1 MSEERVWE
9 HFNRPLWKSVGVT
22 DEDPYGG
29 LYAPAGGLPRGLVLC
44 LACGVPVA
52 DRGLHYRFHVQIA
65 EVLAKIVGE
74 REVLSTLTSEDDDA
88 GRLMEHHES
97 GVITGTYVGMTFEV
111 RDGLG
116 NVLETFT
123 EEDIHGAV

>member
-9 HFNRPLWKSVGVT
+9 HFNRPLWQSVGVT

-29 LYAPAGGLPRGLVLC
+29 IYADARGLPRGLVLC
-44 LACGVPVA
+44 LLCGVAVG

-65 EVLAKIVGE
+65 DVLAKIVGE
-74 REVLSTLTSEDDDA
+74 REVLSTLTSEDEDE
-88 GRLMEHHES
+88 GRLMEHHDN
-97 GVITGTYVGMTFEV
+97 GVITGTYVAQTFEIH
-111 RDGLG
+111 DGLG
-116 NVLETFT
+116 NVLATFT